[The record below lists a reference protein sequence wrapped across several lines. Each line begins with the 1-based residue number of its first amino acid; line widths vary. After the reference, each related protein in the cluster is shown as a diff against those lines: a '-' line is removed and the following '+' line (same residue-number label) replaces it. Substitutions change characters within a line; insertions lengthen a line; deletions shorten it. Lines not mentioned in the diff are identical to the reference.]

1 MIAEAELRLPKGW
14 LHLQRPLSRKVK
26 FMNRTAILTLGLS
39 LVPLLCRAA
48 EPKAEQGKAIGES
61 TRKLHSEES
70 SNEAQRVCAEDR
82 AALGKGNTTSAIT
95 LFSRAISL
103 EPKNADAYLGRAEA
117 YGANGDRD
125 QEISDYG
132 RAIRLDPK
140 NARLYGMR
148 GFAFIRPSGPLIL
161 DADVQA
167 GTMVSTLA
175 WGFQQQQLPRIRLTP
190 HVPHGRPSLTIQTS
204 LHGSNF
210 YPTQVK

>member
-1 MIAEAELRLPKGW
+1 MMIAEAELRLPKGW

-70 SNEAQRVCAEDR
+70 SNKAQRVCAEDR

-103 EPKNADAYLGRAEA
+103 EPKNADAYLGALKLTGPTATATRRFLIMAELFA
-117 YGANGDRD
+117 STRKMLVYTACR
-125 QEISDYG
+125 
-132 RAIRLDPK
+132 RLC
-140 NARLYGMR
+140 
-148 GFAFIRPSGPLIL
+148 
-161 DADVQA
+161 
-167 GTMVSTLA
+167 
-175 WGFQQQQLPRIRLTP
+175 
-190 HVPHGRPSLTIQTS
+190 
-204 LHGSNF
+204 F
-210 YPTQVK
+210 YPRPAAH